1 MVWQPEPRASEARR
15 VRKRWPKNNGS
26 ARAEREGRKTIF
38 TQLVIIVEEQ
48 RRRREAATPGAGG
61 AESEVIR
68 VGRSTAEVPLES
80 HEMFE
85 HELSDQNLI

>member
-1 MVWQPEPRASEARR
+1 MTDRRDRATDREGLWFGSQSPERAKLGKG

-26 ARAEREGRKTIF
+26 ARAEREGKKTIF

-61 AESEVIR
+61 VSG
-68 VGRSTAEVPLES
+68 VGG
-80 HEMFE
+80 
-85 HELSDQNLI
+85 N

>member
-1 MVWQPEPRASEARR
+1 M
-15 VRKRWPKNNGS
+15 RKPWPKNNGS
-26 ARAEREGRKTIF
+26 VTAEGR
-38 TQLVIIVEEQ
+38 EEDHFHAAGHNS
-48 RRRREAATPGAGG
+48 RGAEAEKRGRHAGG
-61 AESEVIR
+61 GRSGVGR

>member
-1 MVWQPEPRASEARR
+1 M
-15 VRKRWPKNNGS
+15 RKRWPKNNGS
-26 ARAEREGRKTIF
+26 ARAEREERKTIF

-48 RRRREAATPGAGG
+48 RRRREAAMPGAGGG